1 MPGISALPVNQ
12 LASRI
17 ATGGVC
23 QKIAISGTSAQS
35 TAIAGHLVHITPTVD
50 CYVRE
55 AANPTAL
62 ATGVDHFLVANA
74 TQSFTVTHG
83 NKLAFITEGAA
94 GTVRIADVGL

>member
-1 MPGISALPVNQ
+1 MPGISALPATQ
-12 LASRI
+12 SASRV
-17 ATGGVC
+17 AVGGVC

-35 TAIAGHLVHITPTVD
+35 AAIAGHLVHVTPTVD

-55 AANPTAL
+55 AANPTAS

-74 TQSFTVTHG
+74 TQSFAVTRG

-94 GTVRIADVGL
+94 GTVRIAEVGL